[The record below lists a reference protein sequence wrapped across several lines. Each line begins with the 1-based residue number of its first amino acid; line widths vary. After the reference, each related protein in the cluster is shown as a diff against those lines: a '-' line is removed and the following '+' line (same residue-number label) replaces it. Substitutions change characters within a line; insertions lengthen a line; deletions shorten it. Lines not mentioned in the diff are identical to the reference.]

1 MKKIISIFLLLCVI
15 FTFASCGGKDKDTGM
30 DTDMDIEAED
40 GKVDTDNENDPTDDG
55 VIDSTPDDRNE
66 STSDTAKDD
75 VEGTDGSMIDRA
87 IDGVGDMF
95 RGRN

>member
-1 MKKIISIFLLLCVI
+1 MKKIISIFLMICVI
-15 FTFASCGGKDKDTGM
+15 FTFASCGGKDKDTGR
-30 DTDMDIEAED
+30 DTDMGIEAED

-55 VIDSTPDDRNE
+55 VIDSTPDDHSE
-66 STSDTAKDD
+66 SESDSEKSADG
-75 VEGTDGSMIDRA
+75 ETDGSMIDRA